1 MSIAILKFLCT
12 ISGTFVYQIWYIS
25 AYYKK
30 MLRFRRS
37 IFSFLEKE
45 GRLRE
50 DCTIGGDQRG
60 DGPGRG
66 ERGRVAVKTVRFE
79 ARS

>member
-1 MSIAILKFLCT
+1 MGAPAPPLLYLVSLLYYKKQRLSIGILKFLCT

-37 IFSFLEKE
+37 IFSFL
-45 GRLRE
+45 
-50 DCTIGGDQRG
+50 
-60 DGPGRG
+60 
-66 ERGRVAVKTVRFE
+66 
-79 ARS
+79 